1 MVGRVWLKVIGCGCD
16 GNGVGWYRSGIT
28 FYGYGCEIVHEKK
41 TDKKVSYRCAG
52 IFATQCNGAKLE
64 AK

>member
-1 MVGRVWLKVIGCGCD
+1 MVGRGWLKVIGCGCD
-16 GNGVGWYRSGIT
+16 GNGVEWYRSGIT
-28 FYGYGCEIVHEKK
+28 FYSYGCEIVHEK
-41 TDKKVSYRCAG
+41 TGKKVSYRCAG